1 MCWNCL
7 FKLLKYHCYR
17 ETYTFHGVLD
27 NRCYNSNS
35 SLSIRKYVNGSF
47 MLEEFKGASAL
58 RRKNNFFDR
67 EIDEYKHVLNQIC
80 VVPVCFFLKLL
91 FDGLSYDIKS
101 QYQIDLAIF
110 CSLFVE
116 FALAS
121 ISVSILWEDVS

>member
-1 MCWNCL
+1 
-7 FKLLKYHCYR
+7 
-17 ETYTFHGVLD
+17 
-27 NRCYNSNS
+27 
-35 SLSIRKYVNGSF
+35 

-67 EIDEYKHVLNQIC
+67 EIDEYKHVRNQIC

-121 ISVSILWEDVS
+121 ISVSILCEDVS